1 MSRAISDDVMAHGFL
16 WSSQSQHAQHYIV
29 ILQISYVASKFL
41 SVVDLIGLK
50 VNKIKF
56 NVQFICSIYLNLKL
70 IAVRKPNFAVEV
82 NVSATISAISFM
94 IQ

>member
-16 WSSQSQHAQHYIV
+16 RSSRTQHAQHYIV
-29 ILQISYVASKFL
+29 ISQISYAASKFL
-41 SVVDLIGLK
+41 SVVDLIGLR
-50 VNKIKF
+50 VYNYKF
-56 NVQFICSIYLNLKL
+56 NVQFICSIYVNLKL
-70 IAVRKPNFAVEV
+70 IAVRKPNFAEV